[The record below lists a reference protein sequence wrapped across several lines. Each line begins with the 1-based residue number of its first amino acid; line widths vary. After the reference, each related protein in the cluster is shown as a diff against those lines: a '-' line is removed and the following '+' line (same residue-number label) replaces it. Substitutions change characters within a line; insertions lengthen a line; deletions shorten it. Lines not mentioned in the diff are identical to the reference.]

1 MLNKIKHFSLLTFAT
16 ILMAVG
22 VYYFKFTNNFNFGG
36 VTGISV
42 LIATAT
48 PITASTWNLGLNF
61 LLLLIG
67 VFFLGKSFIAKTAYC
82 SILLSIT
89 ISAFDYFHPM
99 SAPLTDEPVLEL
111 CFAIVLPAVGSA
123 ILFNTGASSGGMDI
137 IATILRKYTQLNI
150 GHALLFSN
158 CLITIASF
166 FVFDIEIVLYSIL
179 GLAVSSLLIDSVI
192 ENINLCKY
200 FNVVCND
207 PEPICKFI
215 TEQLHRSATTCQG
228 TGAFSGTDKYIIFTV
243 LSRFEAIRLRNFI
256 KEQESSAFILISNT
270 SEIIGKGFHNA

>member
-16 ILMAVG
+16 ILMAIG
-22 VYYFKFTNNFNFGG
+22 VYYFKFSNNFNFGG

-48 PITASTWNLGLNF
+48 PITASTWNLALNL

-67 VFFLGKSFIAKTAYC
+67 FFFLGKRFIAKTAYC

-99 SAPLTDEPVLEL
+99 VAPLTSEPVLEL
-111 CFAIVLPAVGSA
+111 CFAIILPAVGSA

-166 FVFDIEIVLYSIL
+166 FVFNIETALYSIL